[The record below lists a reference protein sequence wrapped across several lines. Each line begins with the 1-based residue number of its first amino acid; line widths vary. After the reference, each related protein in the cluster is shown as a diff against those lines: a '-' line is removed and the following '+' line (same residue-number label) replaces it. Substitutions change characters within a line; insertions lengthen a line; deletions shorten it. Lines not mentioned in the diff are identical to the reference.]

1 MNKKTILLMI
11 TTLIAPF
18 SSKTMET
25 PPASLT
31 QKLVQL
37 NRKTTFLYEQLFF
50 FELLSAIILTR
61 RTDNYHADVLF
72 ARDQIRTTAEKAILN
87 DPLPLDMEAPPHE
100 KYEYTHF
107 YYALKYLTE
116 QKHYRQFTIDYET
129 SKHENPLYFMDS
141 ILPQLNK
148 FASFTIQDRL
158 LLLYQRT
165 ESLKKLLYSYKSKA
179 ISLNYEYWATVD
191 SLRVYAKT
199 ANQIC
204 YLFHAYLEHPKK
216 ILPLTFNWTEED
228 VPDCSEI
235 HYRPLD
241 TYPYPIIQDP
251 LLSQNKGCFCCL
263 SKNLKQLISSFFHKH
278 TTAPSSYIPIAS
290 PTIDTGRLIFLYDFL
305 EYWTARISPLL
316 QQPEELY
323 RLAPKFL
330 QSFRDNHLDL
340 QDDTLPI
347 SLDKDPHQGIKIT
360 ADLCQLIYDSLDN
373 FEKQPPQ
380 IAATYVTFI
389 KEAVKEYVANRHK

>member
-1 MNKKTILLMI
+1 MNKTVILLFI
-11 TTLIAPF
+11 SILIVPPH
-18 SSKTMET
+18 SKAMEIQSV
-25 PPASLT
+25 SLE
-31 QKLVQL
+31 QKIKQL
-37 NRKTTFLYEQLFF
+37 NRKATFLYEQLFF

-61 RTDNYHADVLF
+61 RTDNFHADVLF
-72 ARDQIRTTAEKAILN
+72 ARDQIRASTEPALTN
-87 DPLPLDMEAPPHE
+87 NPLPFDPEAPPHE
-100 KYEYTHF
+100 KYKYTHF
-107 YYALKYLTE
+107 YYALKYLIE
-116 QKHYRQFTIDYET
+116 QNHFRQFTIDYET
-129 SKHENPLYFMDS
+129 SKHKNPLDFMDS
-141 ILPQLNK
+141 ILPLLNK
-148 FASFTIQDRL
+148 FASFTIRDRL
-158 LLLYQRT
+158 LLLYQWT
-165 ESLKKLLYSYKSKA
+165 ESLPKLLYSYKSKA
-179 ISLNYEYWATVD
+179 NSLNFEYWAAVD

-199 ANQIC
+199 ANQIH
-204 YLFHAYLEHPKK
+204 YLFHAYLEQPRK
-216 ILPLTFNWTEED
+216 ILLLTFNWTEED

-251 LLSQNKGCFCCL
+251 LLHQNKGCFCCL
-263 SKNLKQLISSFFHKH
+263 SKNLKQLISSFFHKR

-305 EYWTARISPLL
+305 EYWTARISPML
-316 QQPEELY
+316 QQPEELH

-340 QDDTLPI
+340 QDDALPI

-389 KEAVKEYVANRHK
+389 KEAVKEYEANRHR